1 MTQAPAMSTQA
12 WQLQLALGACR
23 AARLLGV
30 SALALTLFAFT
41 LLTTP
46 IGPLDRTLAAL
57 AALALLPALY
67 LGLRLEIDRGLFQR
81 LADAQD
87 ANGDDLAALDRAL
100 EELGW
105 KKGEAPPRPL
115 AERVAGTV
123 KLMRTMGGILGVQL
137 VLIGWVTFA
146 FPQS

>member
-1 MTQAPAMSTQA
+1 MS
-12 WQLQLALGACR
+12 
-23 AARLLGV
+23 
-30 SALALTLFAFT
+30 
-41 LLTTP
+41 TP
-46 IGPLDRTLAAL
+46 IGPLDRALAAL

-87 ANGDDLAALDRAL
+87 ANGDDLAALDCAL

-105 KKGEAPPRPL
+105 KTREAYARPL
-115 AERVAGTV
+115 PARVAGV
-123 KLMRTMGGILGVQL
+123 VRLMKAMGGVVGVQL

-146 FPQS
+146 CPQP

>member
-1 MTQAPAMSTQA
+1 MTPQA
-12 WQLQLALGACR
+12 WQIQLALGACR
-23 AARLLGV
+23 AARLLAV

-46 IGPLDRTLAAL
+46 IGPLDRALAAL

-87 ANGDDLAALDRAL
+87 ANGDDLASLDRAL

-115 AERVAGTV
+115 ATRVAGIV
-123 KLMRTMGGILGVQL
+123 RLMKAMGAVVGVQ
-137 VLIGWVTFA
+137 VALIGWVTFTC
-146 FPQS
+146 PQP